1 MQLCVFGSG
10 KLTMYAIMRVWE
22 WKTDARFGSSLSDR
36 WTILYIV
43 FEEWKESQR
52 FGIHVAVHDLAVELG
67 GR

>member
-1 MQLCVFGSG
+1 
-10 KLTMYAIMRVWE
+10 MYAIMRVWE